1 MPYQFNKGVKGDDS
15 NSVTAPSSYVDNSR
29 PTVTLSELTTVDS
42 EADVNVSV
50 TGGFE
55 GEASSVNG
63 NVVSVQINNVADPA
77 TTSGDESALSEVDSG
92 EDLSSETIRVN
103 GRGF

>member
-1 MPYQFNKGVKGDDS
+1 MPYEFNKGVEGDAS
-15 NSVTAPSSYVDNSR
+15 NSVTAPSSYDPSSR
-29 PTVTLSELTTVDS
+29 PTVTLSELTAIQS
-42 EADVNVSV
+42 EANVNVSA

-55 GEASSVNG
+55 AEASSVNG
-63 NVVSVQINNVADPA
+63 NVVSVQVNNVADPA